1 MSGRCFACGLLAIL
15 MLPLAACE
23 EESGPETGDLHV
35 TYRIGSGSTTC
46 DAVGIRQA
54 RVYVLTS
61 PTAPT
66 AVRDATVNCDAADQ
80 SFLLHDLEVGRYYLR
95 VEGRDADDHVIYV
108 GTTTTTTEVLANR
121 TNGPVMVI
129 IEQIRPSIQ
138 LWVGFSDVGGCDR
151 HGIASIQVVLYEN
164 GSTRTHDETYP
175 CIERLDDS
183 LLIEDLSETATYDI
197 RVRAINDH
205 TEPTYAYDR
214 DGITVRPGDPEVVE
228 AVLAACSGICSP
240 P

>member
-15 MLPLAACE
+15 MLSGTACE
-23 EESGPETGDLHV
+23 EESGPDTGDLHV
-35 TYRIGSGSTTC
+35 TYRIGSGSATC

-66 AVRDATVNCDAADQ
+66 AVRDATVSCDPTNQ
-80 SFLLHDLEVGRYYLR
+80 SFLLEDLEVGRYYLR

-108 GTTTTTTEVLANR
+108 GTTSTPTEVLADR
-121 TNGPVMVI
+121 TNGPVLVI
-129 IEQIRPSIQ
+129 IEQVRPSIQ

-151 HGIASIQVVLYEN
+151 HGVVDIQVVLYEN
-164 GSTRTHDETYP
+164 GATRIHDETYP
-175 CIERLDDS
+175 CAERLDDS

-205 TEPTYAYDR
+205 REYTYAYDQ
-214 DGITVRPGDPEVVE
+214 DGITVRPGDPQVVE
-228 AVLAACSGICSP
+228 AELAICSGVCSP